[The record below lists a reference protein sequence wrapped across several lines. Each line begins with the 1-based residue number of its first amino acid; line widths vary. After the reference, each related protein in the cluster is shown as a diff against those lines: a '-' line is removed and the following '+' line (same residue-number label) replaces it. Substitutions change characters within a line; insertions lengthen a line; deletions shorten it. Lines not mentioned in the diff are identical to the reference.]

1 MGHADEP
8 QRIFIVTWNRTGME
22 TNVNYTIVGLFVI
35 ALLTAIV
42 LGIIWLSS
50 GFVWEEYHVYKVD
63 MEESVSGITVNSV
76 VEYNGVEVGYVKG
89 IKINKLYP
97 RLVEILLNVK
107 RTTPITQGT
116 RAKLEMRSITGNAFI
131 GLVDNGA
138 DMRPLTVLRG
148 QKYPIIKTIPSIY
161 VKLNTILTEAN
172 ENIKVMSHSFA
183 QISNSFSKIS
193 SSFQALLNKQNLNSI
208 KQILKNVD
216 NASHKFNPL
225 LQSGQSS
232 MRMIE
237 TQTLPVANQA
247 IVNLDSITSNLS
259 DLSTVV
265 KQDPAVILRGK
276 EQPALGPGE

>member
-1 MGHADEP
+1 
-8 QRIFIVTWNRTGME
+8 ME
-22 TNVNYTIVGLFVI
+22 TNVNYTIVGIFVI

-50 GFVWEEYHVYKVD
+50 GFVWDKYNIYKVD
-63 MEESVSGITVNSV
+63 MEESVSGITVNST
-76 VEYNGVEVGYVKG
+76 VEYNGVEVGYVKCV
-89 IKINKLYP
+89 KINKAKP

-107 RTTPITQGT
+107 RNTPVTQGT

-131 GLVDNGA
+131 GLEDNGT
-138 DMRPLTVLRG
+138 DMRPLQVLPG
-148 QKYPIIKTIPSIY
+148 QTYPIIKTIPSIY
-161 VKLNTILTEAN
+161 VKLNTILVEAN
-172 ENIKVMSHSFA
+172 ESIKQLSNSFA
-183 QISNSFSKIS
+183 QISNTFSKIGS
-193 SSFQALLNKQNLNSI
+193 SIQALLNKQNLNSI
-208 KQILKNVD
+208 KQILKNV
-216 NASHKFNPL
+216 NTATHKFNPL

-232 MRMIE
+232 MRLIE

-259 DLSTVV
+259 DLSSTV